1 MSIKLCTVVSTPE
14 VGPWPFGLLSGAF
27 EEKIHK
33 AAEMGYDGVELALR
47 DVEAEDLPAIQG
59 VLREYGIAIPALV
72 TGAIYGLDRLC
83 LMSPDVEI
91 EQRAMARLKS
101 FLELAG
107 EYGAV
112 VDIGLLRGHLS
123 EMADPVSAQEQLLE
137 TFRQAAEYAVHCGA
151 RITLEPLNR
160 FESDF
165 INSAQDGLE
174 WVAQVDHPGFGLMLD
189 TFHMNIEDAVIADSV
204 RQAASCLWHM
214 HAGDSNRLAA
224 GKGHFDFAGTMQA
237 LKEVGYDG
245 YMSAEHLPLPD
256 PDTAARETVEYLRQF
271 I

>member
-1 MSIKLCTVVSTPE
+1 MSIKLCAVVSTPE
-14 VGPWPFGLLSGAF
+14 VGPWPYGLLSGTF
-27 EEKIHK
+27 EEKIRK

-47 DVEAEDLPAIQG
+47 DVEAEDLAAIQG
-59 VLREYGIAIPALV
+59 VLRDHGLAVPALV

-83 LMSPDVEI
+83 LMSPDIEI
-91 EQRAMARLKS
+91 ERRAMARLKS

-123 EMADPVSAQEQLLE
+123 DMPDPEGAQDKLLE
-137 TFRQAAEYAVHCGA
+137 TFRQAAEYAVRCGA

-165 INSAQDGLE
+165 IQSAQDGLE
-174 WVAQVDHPGFGLMLD
+174 WVARVDHPGFGLMLD
-189 TFHMNIEDAVIADSV
+189 SFHMNIEDASIEASV
-204 RQAASCLWHM
+204 RQAAPCLWHI
-214 HAGDSNRLAA
+214 HVGDSNRLSA
-224 GKGHFDFAGTMQA
+224 GKGHFDFAGMIQI
-237 LKEVGYDG
+237 LKHVGYDG
-245 YMSAEHLPLPD
+245 YMSAEHLPQPD
-256 PDTAARETVEYLRQF
+256 PDRAARETLDHLGQY